1 MTLNEQ
7 DQRLHRRLDRLAR
20 IVAALKRVAACWY
33 SWELDAAL
41 AELEE
46 ARKE

>member
-1 MTLNEQ
+1 MNYVEM
-7 DQRLHRRLDRLAR
+7 RERLDRLER
-20 IVAALKRVAACWY
+20 IVAALKRVAACCY
-33 SWELDAAL
+33 GWELDAAL

>member
-1 MTLNEQ
+1 MSAE
-7 DQRLHRRLDRLAR
+7 DKRLHARLDRLER
-20 IVAALKRVAACWY
+20 IVAALKRLAACWY
-33 SWELDAAL
+33 GWELDAAL

>member
-1 MTLNEQ
+1 MNYVEMQ
-7 DQRLHRRLDRLAR
+7 ERLDRLER

-33 SWELDAAL
+33 GWELDAAL
-41 AELEE
+41 KELEE